1 MTTALSGT
9 AVQGT
14 VAYLIGTATINS
26 TFVDIPIIFQSKW
39 KRQDCNTAFHEVTN
53 VSDVIL
59 PQFHYSNVLTFAPL
73 RDDTADGGFY
83 IYTVTVRAVSSSQV
97 VPVSANHS
105 ITLKVSQYPKLN
117 ISNEILT
124 SECRPLEGITL
135 SGSITLLHNTYQ
147 NRNITFTWKRNG
159 NIEEVKRSTKLER
172 GSLVIKSLT
181 EVKLDTYV
189 LDVCLTIP
197 LSGLRNHCSRSIYE
211 ITTTGKLLN
220 TAMLIFTRLALIY
233 NFI

>member
-14 VAYLIGTATINS
+14 VAYLIGTVTINY

-39 KRQDCNTAFHEVTN
+39 KRQDCTTVFHEVTN
-53 VSDVIL
+53 VSDVVL
-59 PQFHYSNVLTFAPL
+59 PQFHYSNILAFAPL
-73 RDDTADGGFY
+73 RDDTADGGVY
-83 IYTVTVRAVSSSQV
+83 IHTVTVRAVNSSHV

-105 ITLKVSQYPKLN
+105 ITLTVSQYPKLN
-117 ISNEILT
+117 ISNEIIT
-124 SECRPLEGITL
+124 AECRPLEGITL

-147 NRNITFTWKRNG
+147 NRNITFTWKRNR

-172 GSLVIKSLT
+172 GSLVIKHLT
-181 EVKLDTYV
+181 EVQLDTYV

-197 LSGLRNHCSRSIYE
+197 QSGLRNHCSSSIYE
-211 ITTTGKLLN
+211 ITTTGKL
-220 TAMLIFTRLALIY
+220 
-233 NFI
+233 